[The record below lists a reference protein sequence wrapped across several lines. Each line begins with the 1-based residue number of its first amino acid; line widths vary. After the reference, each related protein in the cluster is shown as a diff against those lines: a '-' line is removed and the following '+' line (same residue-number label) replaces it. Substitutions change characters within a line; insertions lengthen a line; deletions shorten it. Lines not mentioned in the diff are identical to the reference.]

1 MGWKETLD
9 AYREE
14 KTPQAEAVYEKGKD
28 VHVRKYMV
36 YGDTTDSKLYGDA
49 AFQKVLNSDD
59 VYNAAMFGTMVIFD
73 GTNYNVVV
81 SFVKDSYKTV
91 DGASTP
97 AGKTWT
103 LATEPKSEE

>member
-9 AYREE
+9 TYREE
-14 KTPQAEAVYEKGKD
+14 KTPQAEQVYEKGKD
-28 VHVRKYMV
+28 VHVRKYVV

-49 AFQKVLNSDD
+49 AFQKVLDSDD
-59 VYNAAMFGTMVIFD
+59 VYNAAMFGTLVIFD
-73 GTNYNVVV
+73 GTNYNAVV

-91 DGASTP
+91 DGASTQ